1 MASVFLYDTDFL
13 LVDNQPFLEPI
24 MIHRIT
30 VPQPAAQDNWLKRY
44 YFARAAFSIVW
55 VAAVFTLAREAGAI
69 GALLLVLY
77 PAWDALANLVD
88 GKRNGGLNANRTQLL
103 NVVVSLA
110 VALGIA
116 ASLPDMHRV
125 LAVFGAWAI
134 LSGLLQLSTAVRRWK
149 TTGAQWPM
157 ILSGAQSA
165 LAGAFFIAQSQ
176 QPAMPTIATVAGYAG
191 VGAVYFLVSAVSM
204 QVAAWRR
211 SRGQVLS

>member
-1 MASVFLYDTDFL
+1 
-13 LVDNQPFLEPI
+13 

-30 VPQPAAQDNWLKRY
+30 TTQPPAQDNWLKRY

-55 VAAVFTLAREAGAI
+55 VAAAFTLAREASAI

-88 GKRNGGLNANRTQLL
+88 GKRNGGLSANRTQLL
-103 NVVVSLA
+103 NVVVSIA

-165 LAGAFFIAQSQ
+165 LAGAFFIVQAQ

-191 VGAVYFLVSAVSM
+191 VGAVYFLVSAVSL
-204 QVAAWRR
+204 QIAAWRR
-211 SRGQVLS
+211 IRI